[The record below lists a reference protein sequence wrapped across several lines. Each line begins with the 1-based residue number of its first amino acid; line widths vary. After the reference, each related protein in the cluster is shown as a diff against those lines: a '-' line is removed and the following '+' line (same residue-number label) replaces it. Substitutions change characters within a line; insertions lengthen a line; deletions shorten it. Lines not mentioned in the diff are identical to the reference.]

1 MLSGQSLILLQERID
16 LIQPLYYVH
25 HPQTISIFYIFYKEN
40 FLFCWVK
47 LSHDGG
53 RCKHKSA
60 NVLLHT
66 ATHLI
71 NWMHLKGWETEGW
84 RQNILKILKRSST
97 ASKYICISFQWSY
110 ERINS
115 RLRIIIESSWLILEA
130 NLEIVDRLDA

>member
-25 HPQTISIFYIFYKEN
+25 HPQTIPIFSIFYKEN

-97 ASKYICISFQWSY
+97 QQSTSASVSNDHMR
-110 ERINS
+110 E
-115 RLRIIIESSWLILEA
+115 
-130 NLEIVDRLDA
+130 

>member
-1 MLSGQSLILLQERID
+1 MVCEWENGFLN
-16 LIQPLYYVH
+16 
-25 HPQTISIFYIFYKEN
+25 IFNGITSALWSEPNFITGKNRFDPTFVLCTPSSNNFFTFSIFYKEN

-97 ASKYICISFQWSY
+97 QQSTSASVSNDHMR
-110 ERINS
+110 E
-115 RLRIIIESSWLILEA
+115 
-130 NLEIVDRLDA
+130 